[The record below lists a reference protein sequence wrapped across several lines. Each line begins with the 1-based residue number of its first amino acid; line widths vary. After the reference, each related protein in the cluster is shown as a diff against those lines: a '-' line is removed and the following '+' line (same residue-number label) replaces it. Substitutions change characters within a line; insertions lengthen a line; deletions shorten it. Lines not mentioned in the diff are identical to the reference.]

1 MPLKDADEMAFLGG
15 KQSRPFRELCTTQM
29 PLKDAD
35 EMAFFGGANKA
46 DPLGSYTLHK
56 CL

>member
-1 MPLKDADEMAFLGG
+1 MPLKDADEMAFLGD
-15 KQSRPFRELCTTQM
+15 KQSRPFRELYTTQM

-35 EMAFFGGANKA
+35 EMAFWGANRA